1 MRPEL
6 SRLCIVCSAEPLDV
20 VPEYRVSVPFVLVYY
35 LCILCSFDIAGRDQE
50 RMNTIVEK
58 EYRQDEQDEQD
69 AQDRRR
75 HTRMGDV
82 DTETAVSA
90 DAVAEG
96 FVGGDDS
103 NSDATPLRSSPR
115 RAEAFSR
122 SSTGVRRQ
130 PQQK

>member
-6 SRLCIVCSAEPLDV
+6 SRPCIVCSAAPLDV
-20 VPEYRVSVPFVLVYY
+20 APEYHVSVPSVLVYY
-35 LCILCSFDIAGRDQE
+35 LCILCSFDTAGRDQE

-69 AQDRRR
+69 GQDGR

-115 RAEAFSR
+115 RAEALSR
-122 SSTGVRRQ
+122 SSTDVQRQ
-130 PQQK
+130 PQQ